1 MLART
6 VDSQP
11 RAGTIV
17 GRETELAQLEQ
28 TLDDL
33 ERGSASCLAVEGEPG
48 IGKTRLL
55 AELRALAEARG
66 HLVLSGAAAEF
77 ERELPFSVFVDALD
91 AYVASQELRE
101 HKEWDADLERE
112 LGRVLPS
119 LRSSDGAGAIADER
133 YRAHRAVSFLLGLIA
148 QERPLVLMLDDLHWS
163 DGASI
168 ELIAALVR
176 RPPAA
181 PVLLAFSFRPGQAA
195 ERLVTTM
202 AGAPLTRLEL
212 CRLSEAEAAELL
224 GSDDARLVAGIYSHA
239 GGNPFYLEQLGR
251 AGDGA
256 GLSRAAERKAEVAGV
271 PVAVGA
277 AIAGELESL
286 SARTRAFVDAAAVAG
301 EPFEPDLAAAIAEL
315 SEAEGLAA
323 LDDLLSVDLVRPT
336 DVPRRF
342 SFRHP
347 LVRRS
352 VYESTP
358 GGWRL
363 AAHGRAAEAL
373 SARGADAAEQA
384 HHVELSA
391 GHGDQGAIEL
401 LVEAGRATAARAPA
415 AAARWF
421 EAALRLLPSAEAE
434 RQVDLRVALASAQR
448 SLGALERCRDTL
460 LEATKRL
467 PPESAIRRV
476 ELTALCAAV
485 EHWQGRHEEAHHRL
499 ARAWRELPDRSTPEA
514 AALQIELTVDGLYQ
528 NDFEQT
534 FEMGEAAL
542 STALALA
549 DRGLIAGAASALAL
563 GEAAGARV
571 GSAREHRA
579 EALEQL
585 ERMDDDELASRL
597 ETFYYLGWAE
607 NYLEHYDDAIARAE
621 RGMAIARSTGEGR
634 LLVPLMLLRCYPL
647 EMKGRLAEAGEIC
660 ETAVEIARL
669 SANPHY
675 LFWALW
681 ELAWARYFA
690 GDLDGTIAAGEESVH
705 VGGGRMR
712 GGTMPSAGGGAGW
725 ALALAQFELGEV
737 DEARRLMWEVG
748 GEEMENWF
756 PAERYFNW
764 ENLALAELALGN
776 DEAADSIARRAE
788 ESAGEVDLRLPTALA
803 ARTRAEVQLAS
814 GDPAGAG
821 EAAEISIAAGEA
833 IEAGLEV
840 ACSRSVL
847 GRALAAAGDRPR
859 AIEVL
864 REAER
869 ELDECGCVRMRDEAR
884 RELRKLG
891 ARAEVRGPS
900 AAGDS
905 GIGTLTKREREI
917 SELITERMTNKEI
930 ATHLFLSEKTIESHI
945 RNVFN
950 KLGASSRVEVARAIE
965 RDRRAREASAEPA

>member
-11 RAGTIV
+11 RAGTMV

-28 TLDDL
+28 TLDELD
-33 ERGSASCLAVEGEPG
+33 RGSASCLAVEGEPG

-55 AELRALAEARG
+55 AELRGLADGRG
-66 HLVLSGAAAEF
+66 YLVLSGTAAEF
-77 ERELPFSVFVDALD
+77 ERDLPFSVFVDALD
-91 AYVASQELRE
+91 AYVASQQLSEHDEWNAELE
-101 HKEWDADLERE
+101 GE
-112 LGRVLPS
+112 LGQVLPS
-119 LRSSDGAGAIADER
+119 LRSADGAGAIADER
-133 YRAHRAVSFLLGLIA
+133 YRAHRAVSSLLVLIA
-148 QERPLVLMLDDLHWS
+148 QERPMVLMLDDLQWS
-163 DGASI
+163 DDASI

-176 RPPAA
+176 RRPAA
-181 PVLLAFSFRPGQAA
+181 PVLLALSLRPGQAA
-195 ERLVTTM
+195 ERLVTAL
-202 AGAPLTRLEL
+202 AGPPVTRLEL
-212 CRLSEAEAAELL
+212 GRLSEAEAAELL
-224 GSDDARLVAGIYSHA
+224 GSDDAALVAGIYGHA

-256 GLSRAAERKAEVAGV
+256 GLPRAGGEPGVAGL
-271 PVAVGA
+271 PPAVVA
-277 AIAGELESL
+277 AIAEELESL
-286 SARTRAFVDAAAVAG
+286 SAPTRAFVDAAAVAG
-301 EPFEPDLAAAIAEL
+301 EPFEPDVAAAIAEL

-323 LDDLLSVDLVRPT
+323 LDELLAADLVRPT

-342 SFRHP
+342 GFRHP

-352 VYESTP
+352 VYESTG

-363 AAHGRAAEAL
+363 AAHARAADAL
-373 SARGADAAEQA
+373 AALGADAAERA

-391 GHGDQGAIEL
+391 GHGDEGAIEL
-401 LVEAGRATAARAPA
+401 LVDAGRASAARAPA
-415 AAARWF
+415 TAARWF
-421 EAALRLLPSAEAE
+421 EAALRLMPRAEAE
-434 RQVDLRVALASAQR
+434 RQVDVRVALASAQR
-448 SLGALERCRDTL
+448 SVGELDRCRDSL
-460 LEATKRL
+460 LEATKLL
-467 PPESAIRRV
+467 PPEAAVRRV

-485 EHWQGRHEEAHHRL
+485 EHWQGRHEEAHRRL
-499 ARAWRELPDRSTPEA
+499 TRAWQELPDQSTPEA
-514 AALQIELTVDGLYQ
+514 AALQIELAVDGLYQ

-542 STALALA
+542 STARGLA

-571 GSAREHRA
+571 DSAREHRA
-579 EALEQL
+579 EALEQI
-585 ERMDDDELASRL
+585 ERMDDDELAGSL

-647 EMKGRLAEAGEIC
+647 EMQGRLAEANEIC

-737 DEARRLMWEVG
+737 EEARRLMWEVG
-748 GEEMENWF
+748 GAEMENWF

-776 DEAADSIARRAE
+776 DEAADSIARGAE
-788 ESAGEVDLRLPTALA
+788 ESAGGVDLRLPTVLA
-803 ARTRAEVQLAS
+803 ARTRAAVQLARD
-814 GDPAGAG
+814 DPDGAAQ
-821 EAAEISIAAGEA
+821 AAEASIAAGEA
-833 IEAGLEV
+833 IGAGLEV
-840 ACSRSVL
+840 ACSRSLL

-869 ELDECGCVRMRDEAR
+869 ELDAHGSVRMRDEAR

-891 ARAEVRGPS
+891 ARAEVRGR
-900 AAGDS
+900 AAAADS
-905 GIGTLTKREREI
+905 GIGSLTAREREI
-917 SELITERMTNKEI
+917 SELITQRMTNKEI
-930 ATHLFLSEKTIESHI
+930 AAHLFLSEKTIESHI

-965 RDRRAREASAEPA
+965 RDRRQREATAEPA